1 MQTWRGSE
9 EPVNGLWPSWV
20 LCFLA
25 DTHSAFRN
33 LLTILAELFLIVSRI
48 VFPRYSSAHVYIYFT
63 GHLFFL
69 RVWVGWL
76 IGYLVTSALLGAI
89 YHDDIH

>member
-1 MQTWRGSE
+1 MM
-9 EPVNGLWPSWV
+9 
-20 LCFLA
+20 
-25 DTHSAFRN
+25 
-33 LLTILAELFLIVSRI
+33 SRI

-76 IGYLVTSALLGAI
+76 VGYLVTSALLGAI
-89 YHDDIH
+89 YHDDVH